1 MEFQNW
7 FYKQSLLVKVILLLI
22 PGVNWIAEIL
32 IRASTLVKK
41 NTLTNIIGLVLF
53 IIPWGIII
61 SWVDLV
67 MVLLGNKLI
76 ITEE

>member
-7 FYKQSLLVKVILLLI
+7 FYKQNLLVKVILLLI
-22 PGVNWIAEIL
+22 PVVNWIVEIL
-32 IRASTLVKK
+32 VRASILVKK

-53 IIPWGIII
+53 IIPWGAFL

-67 MVLLGNKLI
+67 LVLLGKKLI

>member
-7 FYKQSLLVKVILLLI
+7 FYKQNLLVKVILLLI
-22 PGVNWIAEIL
+22 PVVNWIVEIL
-32 IRASTLVKK
+32 VRASILLKK

-53 IIPWGIII
+53 IIPWGAIL

-67 MVLLGNKLI
+67 MILLGNKLI